1 MQIAPYPDTSCF
13 VALANT
19 MLSNSVL
26 FSISFLIGYGYI
38 TPQTTKGQMLCVFVS
53 FIGIPITLLAL
64 KSVGE
69 LIAKLVSKVVEK
81 FERKLLKRLEPTRK
95 QTKSAVILFSF
106 MVALIITSSVLT
118 MFLKD
123 WRLLEGVYFWFV
135 TFSTIGFGDYVLAKS
150 QRITQLPINNS
161 VVFNE
166 DEDEKFRSAG
176 KVTSAAFIGILF
188 TFYYILGLCIVSSVL
203 NSIMAA
209 IEERKCR
216 PRCPGCV
223 SRKTSDREDNEQN
236 GYSEQYVAAD
246 ITALNM
252 LNYGFQR
259 ANTPSVSLKDLE

>member
-13 VALANT
+13 FALANT

-81 FERKLLKRLEPTRK
+81 FERKLLKRSEPTRK

-106 MVALIITSSVLT
+106 MVALITTSSVLT

-223 SRKTSDREDNEQN
+223 SRKTSDQEDNEQN
-236 GYSEQYVAAD
+236 GYSEQCVAAD

-252 LNYGFQR
+252 VNYGFQK
-259 ANTPSVSLKDLE
+259 ANTPSVSLNDLE

>member
-1 MQIAPYPDTSCF
+1 
-13 VALANT
+13 
-19 MLSNSVL
+19 
-26 FSISFLIGYGYI
+26 
-38 TPQTTKGQMLCVFVS
+38 MLCVFVA

-69 LIAKLVSKVVEK
+69 LIAKLVGKVVEK
-81 FERKLLKRLEPTRK
+81 FERKILKRLEPTRK

-118 MFLKD
+118 MFLRD

-161 VVFNE
+161 VAEFNK
-166 DEDEKFRSAG
+166 DENEKFRSAG

-223 SRKTSDREDNEQN
+223 SRKTRDQEDNEQN
-236 GYSEQYVAAD
+236 GYSEHAAD
-246 ITALNM
+246 ITDLNM

-259 ANTPSVSLKDLE
+259 ANTPSVSLNDLE

>member
-1 MQIAPYPDTSCF
+1 
-13 VALANT
+13 
-19 MLSNSVL
+19 
-26 FSISFLIGYGYI
+26 
-38 TPQTTKGQMLCVFVS
+38 MLCVFVA

-69 LIAKLVSKVVEK
+69 LITKLVSKVVEK

-123 WRLLEGVYFWFV
+123 WRLLGGVYFWFV
-135 TFSTIGFGDYVLAKS
+135 TFSTIGFGDYVPAKS

-161 VVFNE
+161 VVNE

-209 IEERKCR
+209 IEERKCP
-216 PRCPGCV
+216 PRCPGCFP
-223 SRKTSDREDNEQN
+223 RKTRDQEDSEQN
-236 GYSEQYVAAD
+236 GYSEQCVAAD

-252 LNYGFQR
+252 LNYGFQK
-259 ANTPSVSLKDLE
+259 ANTPSVSLNDLQ

>member
-1 MQIAPYPDTSCF
+1 MQIAPSPVTNCF

-38 TPQTTKGQMLCVFVS
+38 TPQTTKGQMLCVFVA

-135 TFSTIGFGDYVLAKS
+135 SFSTIGFGDYVPAKS

-161 VVFNE
+161 VVNE

-223 SRKTSDREDNEQN
+223 SRKTSDQEDNEQN
-236 GYSEQYVAAD
+236 GYSEQCVAAD

-252 LNYGFQR
+252 LNYGFQK
-259 ANTPSVSLKDLE
+259 ANTPSVSLNDLE